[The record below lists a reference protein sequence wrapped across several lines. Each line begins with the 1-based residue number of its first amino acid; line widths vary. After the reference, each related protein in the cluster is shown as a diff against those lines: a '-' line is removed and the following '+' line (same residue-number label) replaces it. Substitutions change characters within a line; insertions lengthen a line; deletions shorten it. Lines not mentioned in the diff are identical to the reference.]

1 MAKLSYIKLFVDY
14 KKQFDLLSNEELGEM
29 MRAIFSYAQTG
40 EEPNLTGAAMMCFS
54 FIQAQLDIDMNECEE
69 MIASDEKSSF

>member
-40 EEPNLTGAAMMCFS
+40 ETPNLTGAAMMCFS
-54 FIQAQLDIDMNECEE
+54 FIQTQLDK
-69 MIASDEKSSF
+69 DEQEYKS